1 MLAAKTMFKENP
13 DLRSAGKQNAMMAI
27 NMVGKVAPELSTSV
41 PFLTAHVK
49 QMVYNS
55 DGGIPVIDAQS
66 IKSMSEAERAF
77 ENLGKFKPA

>member
-1 MLAAKTMFKENP
+1 MFKQNP
-13 DLRSAGKQNAMMAI
+13 DLRAAGKSNALMAI

-77 ENLGKFKPA
+77 ENLGRFKQA